1 MNNAIDVSFILECN
15 LPDLK
20 VRPTYGRAP
29 KQKRGGPDSPPLL
42 ATGSSTVPS
51 LLQSRLFYSA
61 VSSTV
66 PTSPTGPTVLR
77 ERRPGEF
84 DAFLRFLHGIGAL
97 RNRVL
102 ELDRRGERP
111 LVLLHELQDFLDLS
125 VAGSE

>member
-42 ATGSSTVPS
+42 ATGSS
-51 LLQSRLFYSA
+51 
-61 VSSTV
+61 
-66 PTSPTGPTVLR
+66 TGPTVLR

-125 VAGSE
+125 VAGSERHRLRAVDRQRAVLQVEAGNAI